1 MTVFLLQCLPC
12 RFPLAENGTSPLL
25 TIMTL
30 TIAIYEPMIFTAPC
44 VMLCRQIHYE
54 GKWDGIGPGNQNFF
68 GPCETSKDTIS
79 VCERFYN
86 ILRLCIICDPNT
98 VSF

>member
-1 MTVFLLQCLPC
+1 M
-12 RFPLAENGTSPLL
+12 N
-25 TIMTL
+25 
-30 TIAIYEPMIFTAPC
+30 EPMIYTARAC

-86 ILRLCIICDPNT
+86 ILRLYLIRDPNKA